1 MDYVQTVRLDV
12 GRHGAVEFTFGHHET
27 GGSKKKIDE
36 EDTNLGIDFA
46 LHQEN
51 KWVPRTR
58 GRDDGSGGR
67 AEHLLTG
74 RFDIRHRDPRALSS
88 GRLSI
93 QVFVLERTNQYLLE
107 NPRCGMFV

>member
-1 MDYVQTVRLDV
+1 MP
-12 GRHGAVEFTFGHHET
+12 
-27 GGSKKKIDE
+27 GGCFQVTTAK
-36 EDTNLGIDFA
+36 
-46 LHQEN
+46 
-51 KWVPRTR
+51 
-58 GRDDGSGGR
+58 R
-67 AEHLLTG
+67 AG

>member
-1 MDYVQTVRLDV
+1 M
-12 GRHGAVEFTFGHHET
+12 EFTFGHHET

-36 EDTNLGIDFA
+36 EDTNLGID
-46 LHQEN
+46 
-51 KWVPRTR
+51 
-58 GRDDGSGGR
+58 
-67 AEHLLTG
+67 G